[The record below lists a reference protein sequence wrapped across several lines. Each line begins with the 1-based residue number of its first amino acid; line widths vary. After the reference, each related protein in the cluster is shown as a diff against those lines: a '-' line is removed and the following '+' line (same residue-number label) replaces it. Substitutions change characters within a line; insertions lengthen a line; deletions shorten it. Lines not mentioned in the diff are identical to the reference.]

1 MRSWFE
7 LIAEADGVASRDKVL
22 NCEVSVEVNTYAVA
36 VAFLLAVSVK
46 LMVGNC
52 TDTEVLRSWFELI
65 AEAEGVAACD
75 KVFNCEVSVEVNT
88 DAVAV
93 AF

>member
-7 LIAEADGVASRDKVL
+7 LSAEADGVASR
-22 NCEVSVEVNTYAVA
+22 E
-36 VAFLLAVSVK
+36 
-46 LMVGNC
+46 
-52 TDTEVLRSWFELI
+52 
-65 AEAEGVAACD
+65 

-88 DAVAV
+88 DAVAI

>member
-7 LIAEADGVASRDKVL
+7 LIAEADGDASRDKVL
-22 NCEVSVEVNTYAVA
+22 NCEVSVEVNTDAVA

-52 TDTEVLRSWFELI
+52 TDTEVVRSWFELI
-65 AEAEGVAACD
+65 AEAEDVVAWD
-75 KVFNCEVSVEVNT
+75 KLFKFEVSVDVNT
-88 DAVAV
+88 NAVAV